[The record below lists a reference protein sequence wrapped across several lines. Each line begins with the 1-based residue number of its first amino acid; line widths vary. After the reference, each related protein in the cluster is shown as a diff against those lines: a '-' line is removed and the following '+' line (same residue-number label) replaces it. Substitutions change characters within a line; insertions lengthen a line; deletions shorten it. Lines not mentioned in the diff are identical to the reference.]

1 MRETKKMVLA
11 AILTAISIVIDTVFK
26 VIIPTQ
32 LVGVPFYA
40 IPIIIGA
47 IILGVK
53 YSLIIAILGDIVS
66 AVISP
71 GVTPLPLFTLAALF
85 WGLIPGL
92 TLYKE
97 KHKGFLMVLIIL
109 VTHLIVTALNSFAL
123 YVHFHRSIAGLL
135 VDLPLRL
142 ILIIPNTIIIVTLC
156 RAVIESIRELVE
168 NKYYMVSEKEL

>member
-1 MRETKKMVLA
+1 METKKMVLA
-11 AILTAISIVIDTVFK
+11 AILTAISVVIDTAFK

-47 IILGVK
+47 IILGTK
-53 YSLIIAILGDIVS
+53 YSVIIAVLGDIVS

-71 GVTPLPLFTLAALF
+71 GVTPLPLFTFAALF

-92 TLYKE
+92 FLYRNKYN
-97 KHKGFLMVLIIL
+97 GFVTGLIVLG
-109 VTHLIVTALNSFAL
+109 THLIVTSLNSFAL
-123 YVHFHRSIAGLL
+123 YVHFHRSLSGLL

-142 ILIIPNTIIIVTLC
+142 LLIIPNTIIITALTRV
-156 RAVIESIRELVE
+156 VIESLKEVIEERYYLVR
-168 NKYYMVSEKEL
+168 N

>member
-11 AILTAISIVIDTVFK
+11 AILTAISIVIDTAFK
-26 VIIPTQ
+26 VVIPTQ

-47 IILGVK
+47 IILGAK
-53 YSLIIAILGDIVS
+53 YSIIIAILGDIVS

-85 WGLIPGL
+85 WGLIPGF
-92 TLYKE
+92 TLYK
-97 KHKGFLMVLIIL
+97 KKNKGFMMGLIIL
-109 VTHLIVTALNSFAL
+109 GTHLLVTSLNSFAL
-123 YVHFHRSIAGLL
+123 YIHFHRSISGLL

-142 ILIIPNTIIIVTLC
+142 LLIVPNTIIITALC
-156 RAVIESIRELVE
+156 KAIMESIREVIE
-168 NKYYMVSEKEL
+168 NKYYIIS